1 MKYVGYLVLVL
12 LFIYFVFVK
21 PFLLLHRIEFE
32 VKEPKINLKERS
44 FEIGEFW
51 VLLPNFRGETFFFR
65 VEGLALYKDTLRLK
79 ELSLINVSS
88 KIAEK
93 PFEYDFSDLARR
105 LNKINIHLQK
115 AYISMNSLPYSESIT
130 LFVGKAHKEG
140 NKIWAEEPTVAYYI
154 HGQKITRIQVFVEDA
169 QLRGP
174 TLEVLSSKVLGDGY
188 SFGLKGRW
196 KGKEGTFEAVG
207 YVDKI
212 ITENFS
218 IEPIRVEAKGW
229 LDYKN
234 IKVDVQ
240 LQTEDLRIKEK
251 HFGRVAGKG
260 EYRYRW
266 RKENLFF
273 TSLEGENL
281 SGRLEYD
288 LNRRTLQLYLSEL
301 AFDEK
306 LFPVKQGL
314 KGYFEGRIFADLNKK
329 NLSLEGNVK
338 DIIFQDIQINTAN
351 LSLGLDYKEKSKGEV
366 SFNSDVLELKGR
378 FYGNDLWGQ
387 LKVKG
392 LPYQKGNVKARV
404 FYEGYLSYVAGTPE
418 SSGKGYLS
426 DLYIYNR
433 FIGRA
438 DFNLNLKGQD
448 VLVSGEGRGF
458 KLSASGN
465 IKDESIKGVLTF
477 TGFSFQ
483 EKGIELS
490 NLVGQVSFGVF
501 DKEVQAEG
509 RLESKLSQ
517 EKVQALANL
526 EFNIKLF
533 EGKPKGEFK
542 SVLKNVKLG
551 DLEFKNGLLVGN
563 IKDQKLYLTYRLEE
577 KLKGSG
583 VLSLSDY
590 TFSTEGRWEGEV
602 KGSFL
607 ALSYRLP
614 SCSKT
619 ACKGEL
625 GGSAKFKDITIPIN
639 ARFDYEEEML
649 RAEIKEFDLQRGP
662 IVVRVGGLRL
672 EEGKIFFS
680 GGSVRLNSE
689 ELLKLSPTEGSYDLK
704 KENFEIPNIKI
715 YRYAEGNAKISYSK
729 LEGFNLNSEGHINL
743 EKTSALFRSRVQ
755 TSLLGNLYYYLNIDK
770 KGVNLVL
777 LSKEPI
783 ELRSRY
789 IGLPMRG
796 EAYFYGDGK
805 IFKGS
810 MNFSGNGSSLTA
822 EAEGT
827 EKELQVKFNANRVPV
842 VYRNENLRG
851 SLFLRGVGVIITDYR
866 RVKISSDLSVAG
878 TVEVRSFPKAKQAKR
893 EETPLTIDLKVSS
906 YEPLRV
912 YLPEGYIYSSLEG
925 YAKGKLEDLEYK
937 FRFSLS
943 GGELKYFNKKFYV
956 KSGFFEFDK
965 KSKNIDLTI
974 ASSLPDYVILIDL
987 KGDPEYPKVLLS
999 SEPPRE
1005 TRKIITDLLLGGG
1018 EAQGIISLGDIL
1030 ASQIP
1035 QIGSVIKGVE
1045 KTLGTE
1051 LNVSVSPQLS
1061 SSGEVGVSTKVS
1073 KDITDRFS
1081 LEYQQSTLKDP
1092 KESYVGGSA
1101 RITGGAS
1108 VGGRINSDKS
1118 KEVRLRVRGKFNF

>member
-1 MKYVGYLVLVL
+1 MKYVGYLVLVF

-32 VKEPKINLKERS
+32 IKEPKINLKEKS

-51 VLLPNFRGETFFFR
+51 ILLPNFRGETFFLR
-65 VEGLALYKDTLRLK
+65 VEGLSLYKDTLKLR
-79 ELSLINVSS
+79 ELSLISVSS
-88 KIAEK
+88 KISEK
-93 PFEYDFSDLARR
+93 PSEYDFSDLARR
-105 LNKINIHLQK
+105 LNKINIHLQR
-115 AYISMNSLPYSESIT
+115 AYISMNSVPHSESTT

-140 NKIWAEEPTVAYYI
+140 TKIWAEEPTVAYYI
-154 HGQKITRIQVFVEDA
+154 HGQKITRIEAFVESA
-169 QLRGP
+169 QLKGP
-174 TLEVLSSKVLGDGY
+174 ILEVLSSKVLGENY
-188 SFGLKGRW
+188 SFELKGRW

-207 YVDKI
+207 YVDR
-212 ITENFS
+212 ITAGNLYT
-218 IEPIRVEAKGW
+218 EPIRVEAKGW

-234 IKVDVQ
+234 IQVDMQ
-240 LQTEDLRIKEK
+240 LQTDDLVIKEK
-251 HFGRVAGKG
+251 HFGRVTGRG

-266 RKENLFF
+266 RRENLFS
-273 TSLEGENL
+273 TSLEGKNL

-288 LNRRTLQLYLSEL
+288 LNRRTLKLDFSEL
-301 AFDEK
+301 VFDEK
-306 LFPVKQGL
+306 LLGVKQGL
-314 KGYFEGRIFADLNKK
+314 RGFFAGRMFADFNKK
-329 NLSLEGNVK
+329 TLSLEGKVK
-338 DIIFQDIQINTAN
+338 DLIFQDIQINTAS

-366 SFNSDVLELKGR
+366 SFASEALELKGR
-378 FYGNDLWGQ
+378 FYGEDFWGQ
-387 LKVKG
+387 LKVNG
-392 LPYQKGNVKARV
+392 LPYQKGNVRARV
-404 FYEGYLSYVAGTPE
+404 FYDGYISYVAGTPE

-426 DLYIYNR
+426 DLYIYDR
-433 FIGRA
+433 FIGRS
-438 DFNLNLKGQD
+438 DFDLNLKGQD
-448 VLVSGEGRGF
+448 FLVSGEGKGF

-465 IKDESIKGVLTF
+465 IKDESVKGVLTF
-477 TGFSFQ
+477 TGFNFQ
-483 EKGIELS
+483 ERGIELS
-490 NLVGQVSFGVF
+490 NLVGQVSFGAI
-501 DKEVQAEG
+501 DKKVQAEG
-509 RLESKLSQ
+509 RLEGKLSQ
-517 EKVQALANL
+517 EKVQALANM
-526 EFNIKLF
+526 EFNIKLL
-533 EGKPKGEFK
+533 EGRPEGEFK

-551 DLEFKNGLLVGN
+551 DLEFKNGLLVGS
-563 IKDQKLYLTYRLEE
+563 IKDQKLSLTYSLEE

-583 VLSLSDY
+583 IFSLSDY
-590 TFSTEGRWEGEV
+590 TFNTEGRWEGEL

-607 ALSYRLP
+607 MLSYRLQ

-625 GGSAKFKDITIPIN
+625 LGSAKFKDITIPIN
-639 ARFDYEEEML
+639 ARFDYEGEML
-649 RAEIKEFDLQRGP
+649 RANVKGFDLQRGP
-662 IVVRVGGLRL
+662 IKVRVGGLRL

-680 GGSVRLNSE
+680 GGSVSLNSE
-689 ELLKLSPTEGSYDLK
+689 ELLKLSQAEGFYDLK
-704 KENFEIPNIKI
+704 KEGFEIPNIKI
-715 YRYAEGNAKISYSK
+715 QRYAEGNAKISYSK
-729 LEGFNLNSEGHINL
+729 TEGFNLNSEGHINL
-743 EKTSALFRSRVQ
+743 EKTSALFRSRAQ
-755 TSLLGNLYYYLNIDK
+755 TSLVGNLYYYLNIDK

-805 IFKGS
+805 VFKGS
-810 MNFSGNGSSLTA
+810 MNFLGNGSSLTA

-827 EKELQVKFNANRVPV
+827 DKELQVKFNVNRVPV
-842 VYRNENLRG
+842 VYRDENLRG
-851 SLFLRGVGVIITDYR
+851 SLFLRGKGAIITDYKK
-866 RVKISSDLSVAG
+866 VKVSSDLSIAG
-878 TVEVRSFPKAKQAKR
+878 TVEVRSFPKEKQAKR

-925 YAKGKLEDLEYK
+925 YAKGKLDDLEYK

-956 KSGFFEFDK
+956 KSGFFELDK

-974 ASSLPDYVILIDL
+974 ASSLPDYVILINL

-999 SEPPRE
+999 SEPPKE
-1005 TRKIITDLLLGGG
+1005 TGKIITDLVLGGG

-1035 QIGSVIKGVE
+1035 QIGGLTKGLE

-1051 LNVSVSPQLS
+1051 LNISVSPQLG

-1081 LEYQQSTLKDP
+1081 IEYQQSTLKDP

-1101 RITGGAS
+1101 RITGGTS
-1108 VGGRINSDKS
+1108 VGGRINSDSS

>member
-21 PFLLLHRIEFE
+21 SFLLLHRIEFE
-32 VKEPKINLKERS
+32 IREPKINLKERS

-79 ELSLINVSS
+79 EFSLINVSS

-93 PFEYDFSDLARR
+93 PSEYDFSNLARR
-105 LNKINIHLQK
+105 LNKINIHLQN
-115 AYISMNSLPYSESIT
+115 AYISINSLPYSESTT
-130 LFVGKAHKEG
+130 LFVGKARKEG

-154 HGQKITRIQVFVEDA
+154 HGQNITRIEVFVEGA
-169 QLRGP
+169 QLNGP
-174 TLEVLSSKVLGDGY
+174 TLEVLSSKVLGEGY

-196 KGKEGTFEAVG
+196 KGKEGTFEALG

-212 ITENFS
+212 TTENFS

-234 IKVDVQ
+234 IKVDMQ

-251 HFGRVAGKG
+251 HFGRVAGIG

-266 RKENLFF
+266 RKESLFF
-273 TSLEGENL
+273 TSLEGEKLN
-281 SGRLEYD
+281 GRLEYD
-288 LNRRTLQLYLSEL
+288 LNRKTLKLDFSEL

-306 LFPVKQGL
+306 LLGVKQGL
-314 KGYFEGRIFADLNKK
+314 RGSFAGRVFADLNKK
-329 NLSLEGNVK
+329 NIGLEGKVK
-338 DIIFQDIQINTAN
+338 DLISQDIQINTAN
-351 LSLGLDYKEKSKGEV
+351 LSLGLDYKEKPRGEV
-366 SFNSDVLELKGR
+366 SFASDVLELKGR
-378 FYGNDLWGQ
+378 FYGKDFWGQ
-387 LKVKG
+387 LKVNG
-392 LPYQKGNVKARV
+392 LSYQKGNVKAQV
-404 FYEGYLSYVAGTPE
+404 FYDGYFSYAAGTPE

-426 DLYIYNR
+426 NLYIYDR
-433 FIGRA
+433 FIGRT

-490 NLVGQVSFGVF
+490 NLVGQVSFGVL
-501 DKEVQAEG
+501 DKKVQAEG
-509 RLESKLSQ
+509 RLEGKLSQ
-517 EKVQALANL
+517 ERVQVLANL
-526 EFNIKLF
+526 EFNIKLL
-533 EGKPKGEFK
+533 EGKPEGEFK
-542 SVLKNVKLG
+542 SVIKNVKLG
-551 DLEFKNGLLVGN
+551 DLEFENGLLVGS
-563 IKDQKLYLTYRLEE
+563 IKGQKLSLTYRLEE

-583 VLSLSDY
+583 IFSLSDY
-590 TFSTEGRWEGEV
+590 TLSTEGRWEGEV

-625 GGSAKFKDITIPIN
+625 VGSAKFKDITIPIN
-639 ARFDYEEEML
+639 ARFDYERERL
-649 RAEIKEFDLQRGP
+649 RANVKGFDLQRGP

-672 EEGKIFFS
+672 EENKIFFS

-689 ELLKLSPTEGSYDLK
+689 ELLKLSPTEGSFDLK
-704 KENFEIPNIKI
+704 KYSFEMPNIKI

-729 LEGFNLNSEGHINL
+729 VEGFNLNSEGHINL

-755 TSLLGNLYYYLNIDK
+755 TLLLGNLYYYLNIDK

-783 ELRSRY
+783 EVRSRY
-789 IGLPMRG
+789 VALPMRG

-810 MNFSGNGSSLTA
+810 MSFLGNNSSLTA

-827 EKELQVKFNANRVPV
+827 DKELQVKFNANKVPV
-842 VYRNENLRG
+842 VYRDENSRG
-851 SLFLRGVGVIITDYR
+851 SLFLRGAGVIITDYR
-866 RVKISSDLSVAG
+866 RVKISSDLSIAG
-878 TVEVRSFPKAKQAKR
+878 VVEVQSFPEAKQAKR
-893 EETPLTIDLKVSS
+893 EETPLTLDLKVSS

-925 YAKGKLEDLEYK
+925 YAKGKLDDLEYK

-956 KSGFFEFDK
+956 KSGSFEFDK

-974 ASSLPDYVILIDL
+974 ASPLPDYVILIDL

-1005 TRKIITDLLLGGG
+1005 TRKIITDLVLGGG

-1035 QIGSVIKGVE
+1035 QIGGLTKGLE

>member
-1 MKYVGYLVLVL
+1 MKYVGYLVLFL

-32 VKEPKINLKERS
+32 VKEPKINLKEKS

-51 VLLPNFRGETFFFR
+51 VLLPNFRGETFFLR
-65 VEGLALYKDTLRLK
+65 VNGLALYKGTLKLR
-79 ELSLINVSS
+79 ELSLISVSS
-88 KIAEK
+88 KISEK
-93 PFEYDFSDLARR
+93 PSEYDFSDLARR
-105 LNKINIHLQK
+105 LNKINIHLQN
-115 AYISMNSLPYSESIT
+115 AYISMNSVPYSESIT
-130 LFVGKAHKEG
+130 LFIGKAYKEG

-154 HGQKITRIQVFVEDA
+154 HGQKITRIEVFVESA
-169 QLRGP
+169 QLKGP
-174 TLEVLSSKVLGDGY
+174 TLEVLSSKVLGKNY
-188 SFGLKGRW
+188 SFELKGRW

-207 YVDKI
+207 YVDR
-212 ITENFS
+212 ITAGNLY
-218 IEPIRVEAKGW
+218 IEPINVEAKGW
-229 LDYKN
+229 LDYKT
-234 IKVDVQ
+234 IKVDMQ
-240 LQTEDLRIKEK
+240 LQTEDLVIKEK
-251 HFGRVAGKG
+251 HFGRVAGRG

-273 TSLEGENL
+273 TSLEGKNL

-288 LNRRTLQLYLSEL
+288 LNRRTLKLDFSEL

-306 LFPVKQGL
+306 LLGVKQGL
-314 KGYFEGRIFADLNKK
+314 RGSFAGRMFADFHKK
-329 NLSLEGNVK
+329 TLSLEGKVK
-338 DIIFQDIQINTAN
+338 DLIFQDIRINTAN
-351 LSLGLDYKEKSKGEV
+351 LSLGLDYKERSRGEV
-366 SFNSDVLELKGR
+366 SFASDVLKLKGR
-378 FYGNDLWGQ
+378 FYGKDFWGQ
-387 LKVKG
+387 LKVSG
-392 LPYQKGNVKARV
+392 LPYQRGNVKARV
-404 FYEGYLSYVAGTPE
+404 FYEGYISYVAGTPE

-426 DLYIYNR
+426 DLYVYDR
-433 FIGRA
+433 FIGRS
-438 DFNLNLKGQD
+438 DFNLILKGQD
-448 VLVSGEGRGF
+448 FLVSGGGKGF
-458 KLSASGN
+458 KLNASGN

-477 TGFSFQ
+477 TGFNFQ
-483 EKGIELS
+483 EGGIELS

-509 RLESKLSQ
+509 RLEGKLSQ
-517 EKVQALANL
+517 EKVQSHADL
-526 EFNIKLF
+526 EFNIKLL
-533 EGKPKGEFK
+533 EGKPEGEFK
-542 SVLKNVKLG
+542 SILKDVKLG

-563 IKDQKLYLTYRLEE
+563 IKDQKLSLTYRLEE

-583 VLSLSDY
+583 IFSLLDCS
-590 TFSTEGRWEGEV
+590 FNTEGRWEGEV
-602 KGSFL
+602 KESFL
-607 ALSYRLP
+607 MLSYKLQ

-625 GGSAKFKDITIPIN
+625 VGSARFKDITIPIN
-639 ARFDYEEEML
+639 ARFDYKGETL
-649 RAEIKEFDLQRGP
+649 RANVKGFELQRGP
-662 IVVRVGGLRL
+662 IKVRVGGLRL

-689 ELLKLSPTEGSYDLK
+689 ELLKLSQAEGFYDLK
-704 KENFEIPNIKI
+704 KEGFEIPNIKI

-729 LEGFNLNSEGHINL
+729 TEGFNLNSEGHINL

-755 TSLLGNLYYYLNIDK
+755 TSLVGNLYYYLNIDK
-770 KGVNLVL
+770 NGVNLVL
-777 LSKEPI
+777 LSREPI

-789 IGLPMRG
+789 VGLPMRG

-810 MNFSGNGSSLTA
+810 MNFLGNGSSLTA

-827 EKELQVKFNANRVPV
+827 DKELQVKFNANKVPL
-842 VYRNENLRG
+842 VYRDENLRG
-851 SLFLRGVGVIITDYR
+851 SLFLRGVGVINTDYKK
-866 RVKISSDLSVAG
+866 VKISSDLSIAG
-878 TVEVRSFPKAKQAKR
+878 TLEVRSFPREKQAKR
-893 EETPLTIDLKVSS
+893 EETSITLDLRVSS

-912 YLPEGYIYSSLEG
+912 YLPEGYIYGSLEG
-925 YAKGKLEDLEYK
+925 YAKGKLDDLEYK
-937 FRFSLS
+937 FKFSLS
-943 GGELKYFNKKFYV
+943 GGELEYFNKKFYV

-974 ASSLPDYVILIDL
+974 ASSLPDYVILINL
-987 KGDPEYPKVLLS
+987 KGDPEYPKVLLN

-1005 TRKIITDLLLGGG
+1005 TRKIITDLVLGGG

-1035 QIGSVIKGVE
+1035 QIGGLTKGLE

-1051 LNVSVSPQLS
+1051 LNISVSPQLS

-1101 RITGGAS
+1101 RITSGTS

-1118 KEVRLRVRGKFNF
+1118 KEVRLRIGGKFNF

>member
-32 VKEPKINLKERS
+32 IKEPKINLKEKS
-44 FEIGEFW
+44 LEIGEFW
-51 VLLPNFRGETFFFR
+51 VLLPNFRGETFFLR
-65 VEGLALYKDTLRLK
+65 VDGLALYKDTLKLRELLLISVSLK
-79 ELSLINVSS
+79 IP
-88 KIAEK
+88 EK
-93 PFEYDFSDLARR
+93 PFEYDFSDLARK
-105 LNKINIHLQK
+105 LNRINIHLQR
-115 AYISMNSLPYSESIT
+115 AYISINSVPHSESTT
-130 LFVGKAHKEG
+130 LFIGKARKEG

-154 HGQKITRIQVFVEDA
+154 HGQEITRIEVFVESA
-169 QLRGP
+169 QLKGP
-174 TLEVLSSKVLGDGY
+174 TLEVLSSKVLGENY
-188 SFGLKGRW
+188 SFDLKGRW

-207 YVDKI
+207 YVYR
-212 ITENFS
+212 ITTGNLS
-218 IEPIRVEAKGW
+218 IEPIKVEAKGW

-234 IKVDVQ
+234 IKVGMQ
-240 LQTEDLRIKEK
+240 LQTDDLVIKEK
-251 HFGRVAGKG
+251 HFGRVAGRG

-266 RKENLFF
+266 RRENLFS
-273 TSLEGENL
+273 TSLEGKNL
-281 SGRLEYD
+281 SGGLEYD
-288 LNRRTLQLYLSEL
+288 LNRRTLKLDLSEL

-306 LFPVKQGL
+306 LLGVEQSLSGSFA
-314 KGYFEGRIFADLNKK
+314 GRMFADFHKK
-329 NLSLEGNVK
+329 TLSLEGNVK
-338 DIIFQDIQINTAN
+338 DIIFQDIQINIAN
-351 LSLGLDYKEKSKGEV
+351 LRLGLDYKEKPKGEV
-366 SFNSDVLELKGR
+366 SFISDLLELKGR

-392 LPYQKGNVKARV
+392 LPYQRENVKAKV
-404 FYEGYLSYVAGTPE
+404 FYEGYISYVAGNPE
-418 SSGKGYLS
+418 STGKGYLS
-426 DLYIYNR
+426 DLYVYDR
-433 FIGRA
+433 FIGRS
-438 DFNLNLKGQD
+438 DFNLILKGHD
-448 VLVSGEGRGF
+448 FLVSGEGTGF
-458 KLSASGN
+458 KLNASGN
-465 IKDESIKGVLTF
+465 IKEEGIKGVLTF

-483 EKGIELS
+483 ERGIGLS
-490 NLVGQVSFGVF
+490 NLVGQVSFGVIG
-501 DKEVQAEG
+501 KKVQAEG
-509 RLESKLSQ
+509 RLEGKLSQ
-517 EKVQALANL
+517 EKVQTLADL

-533 EGKPKGEFK
+533 ERRPEGEFK
-542 SVLKNVKLG
+542 SILKNVKLG
-551 DLEFKNGLLVGN
+551 DLEFKSGLLVGSV
-563 IKDQKLYLTYRLEE
+563 KDQKLILTYSLEE

-583 VLSLSDY
+583 IFSLSDY
-590 TFSTEGRWEGEV
+590 TLNTEGRWEGEL

-607 ALSYRLP
+607 MLSYRLQ

-625 GGSAKFKDITIPIN
+625 VGRAKFKEITIPIN
-639 ARFDYEEEML
+639 AKFDYEGERL
-649 RAEIKEFDLQRGP
+649 RANVKGFDLQKGP
-662 IVVRVGGLRL
+662 IKVRVGDLRL

-680 GGSVRLNSE
+680 GGSVSLNSE
-689 ELLKLSPTEGSYDLK
+689 ELLKLSQAKGFYDLK
-704 KENFEIPNIKI
+704 KEGFEIPNIKI
-715 YRYAEGNAKISYSK
+715 HRYAEGTAKISYSK
-729 LEGFNLNSEGHINL
+729 TEGFNLNSEGHINL

-755 TSLLGNLYYYLNIDK
+755 TSLLGSLYYYLNIDK

-789 IGLPMRG
+789 VGIPMRG

-810 MNFSGNGSSLTA
+810 MNFLGNGSSLTA

-842 VYRNENLRG
+842 VYRDENLRG
-851 SLFLRGVGVIITDYR
+851 NLFLRGKGAILTDYKK
-866 RVKISSDLSVAG
+866 VKVSSDLSIAG
-878 TVEVRSFPKAKQAKR
+878 FVEVRSFPKEKRAKR
-893 EETPLTIDLKVSS
+893 EETPITLDLKVSS

-912 YLPEGYIYSSLEG
+912 YLSEGYIYSSLEG
-925 YAKGKLEDLEYK
+925 YAKGKLDDLEYK

-956 KSGFFEFDK
+956 KSGFFELDK

-974 ASSLPDYVILIDL
+974 ASSLPDYVIFINL
-987 KGDPEYPKVLLS
+987 KGDPEYPKVLLN

-1005 TRKIITDLLLGGG
+1005 TRKIIADLVLGGG
-1018 EAQGIISLGDIL
+1018 EAQGIISFGDIL

-1035 QIGSVIKGVE
+1035 QVIGLTKGLE

-1051 LNVSVSPQLS
+1051 LNISVSPQLS

-1081 LEYQQSTLKDP
+1081 IEYKHSTLKDP

-1101 RITGGAS
+1101 RITGGTS
-1108 VGGRINSDKS
+1108 VGGRINSDRS

>member
-1 MKYVGYLVLVL
+1 
-12 LFIYFVFVK
+12 
-21 PFLLLHRIEFE
+21 
-32 VKEPKINLKERS
+32 
-44 FEIGEFW
+44 
-51 VLLPNFRGETFFFR
+51 
-65 VEGLALYKDTLRLK
+65 VEGLVLYKDTLKLK
-79 ELSLINVSS
+79 EFSLISVSS

-93 PFEYDFSDLARR
+93 PFEYDFSNLARR
-105 LNKINIHLQK
+105 LNKINIHLQN

-140 NKIWAEEPTVAYYI
+140 NKIWAEEPTVAYHI
-154 HGQKITRIQVFVEDA
+154 HGQNITRIEVFVESA
-169 QLRGP
+169 QLKGP
-174 TLEVLSSKVLGDGY
+174 TLEVLSSKVTGENYFFELE
-188 SFGLKGRW
+188 GRW
-196 KGKEGTFEAVG
+196 KGKEGTFEALG
-207 YVDKI
+207 YVNKI
-212 ITENFS
+212 TTENFS

-234 IKVDVQ
+234 IQVDMQ
-240 LQTEDLRIKEK
+240 LQTEDLMIKEK
-251 HFGRVAGKG
+251 HFGRVAGIG

-266 RKENLFF
+266 RRENLFF
-273 TSLEGENL
+273 TSLEGEKLN
-281 SGRLEYD
+281 GRLEYD
-288 LNRRTLQLYLSEL
+288 LNRKALQLYLSEL

-306 LFPVKQGL
+306 LFGVKQGL
-314 KGYFEGRIFADLNKK
+314 KGSFAGRMFADLNKK
-329 NLSLEGNVK
+329 TLGLEGKVK
-338 DIIFQDIQINTAN
+338 DLIFQDIQINTAS

-366 SFNSDVLELKGR
+366 SFASDVLELKGR
-378 FYGNDLWGQ
+378 FYGNDFWGQ
-387 LKVKG
+387 LKVNG
-392 LPYQKGNVKARV
+392 LSYQKGNVKAQV
-404 FYEGYLSYVAGTPE
+404 FYDGYFSYAAGTPE

-426 DLYIYNR
+426 NLYIYDR
-433 FIGRA
+433 FIGRT

-490 NLVGQVSFGVF
+490 NLVGQVSFGVL
-501 DKEVQAEG
+501 DKKVQAEG
-509 RLESKLSQ
+509 RLEGKLSQ
-517 EKVQALANL
+517 ERVQVLANL
-526 EFNIKLF
+526 EFNIKLL
-533 EGKPKGEFK
+533 EGKPEGEFK
-542 SVLKNVKLG
+542 SVIKNVKLG
-551 DLEFKNGLLVGN
+551 DLEFENGLLVGS
-563 IKDQKLYLTYRLEE
+563 IKGQKLSLTYRLEE

-583 VLSLSDY
+583 IFSLSDY
-590 TFSTEGRWEGEV
+590 TLSTEGRWEGEV

-625 GGSAKFKDITIPIN
+625 VGSAKFKDITIPIN
-639 ARFDYEEEML
+639 ARFDYERERL
-649 RAEIKEFDLQRGP
+649 RANVKGFDLQRGP

-672 EEGKIFFS
+672 EENKIFFS

-689 ELLKLSPTEGSYDLK
+689 ELLKLSPTEGSFDLK
-704 KENFEIPNIKI
+704 KYSFEMPNIKI

-770 KGVNLVL
+770 NGVNLVL

-789 IGLPMRG
+789 VALPMRG

-810 MNFSGNGSSLTA
+810 MSFLGNNSSLTA
-822 EAEGT
+822 KAEGT
-827 EKELQVKFNANRVPV
+827 DKELQVKFNANRVPV
-842 VYRNENLRG
+842 VYRDENLRG
-851 SLFLRGVGVIITDYR
+851 NLFLRGAGVIITDYR
-866 RVKISSDLSVAG
+866 KVKISSDLSIAG
-878 TVEVRSFPKAKQAKR
+878 TVDVRSFPKAKQAKR
-893 EETPLTIDLKVSS
+893 EEIPLTLDLKVSS

-925 YAKGKLEDLEYK
+925 YAKGKLDDLEYK

-956 KSGFFEFDK
+956 KPGFFELDK

-974 ASSLPDYVILIDL
+974 ASPLPDYVIFINL
-987 KGDPEYPKVLLS
+987 KGDPEYPKVLLN

-1005 TRKIITDLLLGGG
+1005 TRKIITDLVLGGG

-1035 QIGSVIKGVE
+1035 QIGGLTKGLE

-1051 LNVSVSPQLS
+1051 LNISVSPQLG

-1092 KESYVGGSA
+1092 KESYLGGSA
-1101 RITGGAS
+1101 RITGGTS
-1108 VGGRINSDKS
+1108 VGGRINSDNS

>member
-51 VLLPNFRGETFFFR
+51 VLLPNFKGETFFFR
-65 VEGLALYKDTLRLK
+65 VDGFALYKDTLRLK
-79 ELSLINVSS
+79 EFSLINVSS

-105 LNKINIHLQK
+105 LNKINIHLQR
-115 AYISMNSLPYSESIT
+115 AYISMNSLLHSESIT
-130 LFVGKAHKEG
+130 IFVGKAHKEG
-140 NKIWAEEPTVAYYI
+140 NKIWAEKPTVAYYI
-154 HGQKITRIQVFVEDA
+154 HGQKITRIEVFVENA
-169 QLRGP
+169 QLMGP

-212 ITENFS
+212 TTENFS
-218 IEPIRVEAKGW
+218 IEPIKVEAKGW

-234 IKVDVQ
+234 IKVDMQ

-251 HFGRVAGKG
+251 HFGRVAGRG

-273 TSLEGENL
+273 TSLESRKLN
-281 SGRLEYD
+281 GRLEYD
-288 LNRRTLQLYLSEL
+288 LNRRALQLYLSEL

-306 LFPVKQGL
+306 LLGVKQGL
-314 KGYFEGRIFADLNKK
+314 RGSFAGRMFADLNKK
-329 NLSLEGNVK
+329 TLNLDGKVK
-338 DIIFQDIQINTAN
+338 DLIFQDIQINTAD
-351 LSLGLDYKEKSKGEV
+351 LSLGLDYKEKPRGEV
-366 SFNSDVLELKGR
+366 SFASDVLELKGR

-392 LPYQKGNVKARV
+392 LPYQKGNVRARV

-426 DLYIYNR
+426 DLYIYDR
-433 FIGRA
+433 FIGRS

-448 VLVSGEGRGF
+448 VLVGGEGRGF

-465 IKDESIKGVLTF
+465 IKDESIKGILTF

-483 EKGIELS
+483 ERGIELS

-509 RLESKLSQ
+509 RLEGKLSQ

-526 EFNIKLF
+526 EFNIKLL
-533 EGKPKGEFK
+533 EGKPEGEFK
-542 SVLKNVKLG
+542 SVLKNVKLW
-551 DLEFKNGLLVGN
+551 DLEFKSGLLVGS
-563 IKDQKLYLTYRLEE
+563 IKEQKLSLTYSLEE

-583 VLSLSDY
+583 IFSLSDY

-607 ALSYRLP
+607 TLSYRLP
-614 SCSKT
+614 SCSKN

-625 GGSAKFKDITIPIN
+625 GGSAKFKDITIPIS
-639 ARFDYEEEML
+639 ARFDYEGERL
-649 RAEIKEFDLQRGP
+649 RAEIKEFDLRRGP

-672 EEGKIFFS
+672 EEGKILFS
-680 GGSVRLNSE
+680 GGSVKLNSE
-689 ELLKLSPTEGSYDLK
+689 ELLKLSPTEGYFDLK
-704 KENFEIPNIKI
+704 KEGFEIPNIKI

-755 TSLLGNLYYYLNIDK
+755 TSLMGNLYYYLNIDK
-770 KGVNLVL
+770 NGVNLVL

-783 ELRSRY
+783 ELRSKY
-789 IGLPMRG
+789 VGIPMRG
-796 EAYFYGDGK
+796 DAYFYGDGK

-810 MNFSGNGSSLTA
+810 VSFLGNNSSLTA

-827 EKELQVKFNANRVPV
+827 DKELQVKFNANRVPM
-842 VYRNENLRG
+842 VYRDENLRG
-851 SLFLRGVGVIITDYR
+851 NLFLRGAGVIITDYR
-866 RVKISSDLSVAG
+866 KVKISSDLSIAG
-878 TVEVRSFPKAKQAKR
+878 TVEVRSFPKAKQAKK
-893 EETPLTIDLKVSS
+893 EEIPLTLDLKVSS

-1005 TRKIITDLLLGGG
+1005 TRKIIADLLLGGG
-1018 EAQGIISLGDIL
+1018 EAKGIISLGDVL
-1030 ASQIP
+1030 SSQIP
-1035 QIGSVIKGVE
+1035 QIGSVTKGLE

-1092 KESYVGGSA
+1092 KESYVGGNA

>member
-32 VKEPKINLKERS
+32 VKEPKINLKEKS

-51 VLLPNFRGETFFFR
+51 VLLPNFRGETFFLR
-65 VEGLALYKDTLRLK
+65 VDGLALYKDTLKLR
-79 ELSLINVSS
+79 ELSLISVSS
-88 KIAEK
+88 KISEK

-105 LNKINIHLQK
+105 LNKINIHLQR
-115 AYISMNSLPYSESIT
+115 AYISMNSVPYSESIT

-154 HGQKITRIQVFVEDA
+154 HGQKIIRIEVFVESA
-169 QLRGP
+169 QLKGH
-174 TLEVLSSKVLGDGY
+174 TLEVLSSKVLGENY
-188 SFGLKGRW
+188 SFDLKGRW
-196 KGKEGTFEAVG
+196 KGKEGAFEAVG
-207 YVDKI
+207 YVDR
-212 ITENFS
+212 ITTGNFS
-218 IEPIRVEAKGW
+218 IEPIKVEAKGW

-234 IKVDVQ
+234 IQVDMQ
-240 LQTEDLRIKEK
+240 LQTDDLVIKEK
-251 HFGRVAGKG
+251 HFGRVAGIGK
-260 EYRYRW
+260 YRYRW
-266 RKENLFF
+266 RNENLFS
-273 TSLEGENL
+273 TSFEGKNL
-281 SGRLEYD
+281 TGRLEYD
-288 LNRRTLQLYLSEL
+288 LNRRTLKLDFSEL

-306 LFPVKQGL
+306 LLGVKQGL
-314 KGYFEGRIFADLNKK
+314 RGFFAGRLFADLNKK
-329 NLSLEGNVK
+329 TLSLEGSVK
-338 DIIFQDIQINTAN
+338 DIIFQDIQINNAD
-351 LSLGLDYKEKSKGEV
+351 LSLGLDYKEKPKGEV
-366 SFNSDVLELKGR
+366 SFASDVLELKGR
-378 FYGNDLWGQ
+378 FYGKDFWGQ
-387 LKVKG
+387 LKVNG
-392 LPYQKGNVKARV
+392 LPYQRENVRAKV

-418 SSGKGYLS
+418 SLGKGYLS
-426 DLYIYNR
+426 DLYVYNR
-433 FIGRA
+433 FIGRS

-448 VLVSGEGRGF
+448 FLVSGEGKGF
-458 KLSASGN
+458 KLNASGN

-477 TGFSFQ
+477 TGFNFQ
-483 EKGIELS
+483 ERGIELS
-490 NLVGQVSFGVF
+490 NLVGQVSFEAIG
-501 DKEVQAEG
+501 KKVQAEG
-509 RLESKLSQ
+509 RLEGKLSQ
-517 EKVQALANL
+517 EKVQSLANL
-526 EFNIKLF
+526 EFNIKLL
-533 EGKPKGEFK
+533 EGKPEGEFK
-542 SVLKNVKLG
+542 SILKNVKLG
-551 DLEFKNGLLVGN
+551 DLEFKNGLLVGSV
-563 IKDQKLYLTYRLEE
+563 KDQKLILTYSLEE

-583 VLSLSDY
+583 IFSLSDY
-590 TFSTEGRWEGEV
+590 TFNTEGRWEGEL

-607 ALSYRLP
+607 MLSYRLQ

-625 GGSAKFKDITIPIN
+625 VGRAKFKDITIPIN
-639 ARFDYEEEML
+639 AKFDYEGERL
-649 RAEIKEFDLQRGP
+649 RANVKGFDLQKGP
-662 IVVRVGGLRL
+662 IKVRVGDLRL

-680 GGSVRLNSE
+680 GGSVSLNSE
-689 ELLKLSPTEGSYDLK
+689 ELLKLSQAEGFYDLK
-704 KENFEIPNIKI
+704 KEGFEIPNIKI

-729 LEGFNLNSEGHINL
+729 TEGLSINSEGHINL

-755 TSLLGNLYYYLNIDK
+755 TSLIGNLYYYLNIDK

-789 IGLPMRG
+789 VGIPMRG

-810 MNFSGNGSSLTA
+810 MNFLGNGSSLTA

-827 EKELQVKFNANRVPV
+827 EKELQVKFNVNRVPV
-842 VYRNENLRG
+842 VYRDENLRG
-851 SLFLRGVGVIITDYR
+851 SLFLRGVGAISTDYKK
-866 RVKISSDLSVAG
+866 VKISSDLSIAG
-878 TVEVRSFPKAKQAKR
+878 IVEVRSFPKAKQAKR
-893 EETPLTIDLKVSS
+893 EEIPLTLDLKVSS

-925 YAKGKLEDLEYK
+925 YAKGKLDDLEYK

-956 KSGFFEFDK
+956 KSGFFELDK

-974 ASSLPDYVILIDL
+974 ASSLPDYVILINL
-987 KGDPEYPKVLLS
+987 KGDPEYPKVLLN
-999 SEPPRE
+999 SEPPKE
-1005 TRKIITDLLLGGG
+1005 TRKIITDLVLGGG

-1035 QIGSVIKGVE
+1035 QVTGLTKGLE

-1051 LNVSVSPQLS
+1051 LNISVSPQLS

-1081 LEYQQSTLKDP
+1081 IEYQHSTLKDP

-1101 RITGGAS
+1101 RITGGIS

>member
-32 VKEPKINLKERS
+32 IREPKINLKERS

-51 VLLPNFRGETFFFR
+51 VLLPNLRSETFFLR
-65 VEGLALYKDTLRLK
+65 VDGFALYKDTLRLK
-79 ELSLINVSS
+79 ELSLISVSS

-93 PFEYDFSDLARR
+93 PFEYDFSNLARR
-105 LNKINIHLQK
+105 LNKINIHLQR
-115 AYISMNSLPYSESIT
+115 AYISMNSVPYSESIT

-154 HGQKITRIQVFVEDA
+154 HGQNITRIEVFVEGA
-169 QLRGP
+169 QLMGP
-174 TLEVLSSKVLGDGY
+174 ILEVLSSKVLGEGY
-188 SFGLKGRW
+188 SFELKGRW

-212 ITENFS
+212 TTENFS
-218 IEPIRVEAKGW
+218 VEPIRVEAEGW

-234 IKVDVQ
+234 IKVDMQ
-240 LQTEDLRIKEK
+240 LQTEDLRVKEK
-251 HFGRVAGKG
+251 HFGRVAGRG

-273 TSLEGENL
+273 TSLEGEKLN
-281 SGRLEYD
+281 GRLEYD
-288 LNRRTLQLYLSEL
+288 LNRMALQLYLSEL

-314 KGYFEGRIFADLNKK
+314 KGSFAGSIYADLNKK
-329 NLSLEGNVK
+329 TLGLDGKVK
-338 DIIFQDIQINTAN
+338 DLIFQDIQINAAN
-351 LSLGLDYKEKSKGEV
+351 LSLGLDYKEKPRGEV
-366 SFNSDVLELKGR
+366 SFASDVLELKGR

-392 LPYQKGNVKARV
+392 LPYQRGNVRARV

-433 FIGRA
+433 FIGRS

-483 EKGIELS
+483 ERGIELS
-490 NLVGQVSFGVF
+490 NLVGQVSFGVI
-501 DKEVQAEG
+501 DKKVQAEG
-509 RLESKLSQ
+509 RLEGKLSQ
-517 EKVQALANL
+517 EKLQSLANL
-526 EFNIKLF
+526 EFNIKLL
-533 EGKPKGEFK
+533 EGKPEGEFK
-542 SVLKNVKLG
+542 SILKNIKLD
-551 DLEFKNGLLVGN
+551 DLEFKNGLLVGS
-563 IKDQKLYLTYRLEE
+563 IKDQKLSLTYRLEE

-583 VLSLSDY
+583 IFSLSDY

-607 ALSYRLP
+607 TLSYRLP
-614 SCSKT
+614 SCSKN

-625 GGSAKFKDITIPIN
+625 WGSAKLKDTTIPIDAN
-639 ARFDYEEEML
+639 FDYEGEML
-649 RAEIKEFDLQRGP
+649 RANVKGFDLRRGP

-689 ELLKLSPTEGSYDLK
+689 ELLKLSPTEGYFDLK
-704 KENFEIPNIKI
+704 KESFEMPNIKI

-729 LEGFNLNSEGHINL
+729 LEDFNLNSEGHINL

-755 TSLLGNLYYYLNIDK
+755 TSLVGNLYYYLNIDK
-770 KGVNLVL
+770 NGVNLVL

-796 EAYFYGDGK
+796 DAYFYGDGK

-810 MNFSGNGSSLTA
+810 MNFLGNNSSLTA

-827 EKELQVKFNANRVPV
+827 DKELQIKFNANRVPV

-851 SLFLRGVGVIITDYR
+851 NLFLRGVGAINTDYR
-866 RVKISSDLSVAG
+866 RVKISSDLSIAG
-878 TVEVRSFPKAKQAKR
+878 TVEMRSFPKARQAKSG
-893 EETPLTIDLKVSS
+893 ETPLTLDLKVSS

-925 YAKGKLEDLEYK
+925 YAKGKLDDLEYK

-965 KSKNIDLTI
+965 KSKSVDLTI
-974 ASSLPDYVILIDL
+974 ASPLPDYVILIDL

-1018 EAQGIISLGDIL
+1018 EAQGIISLGDVL

-1035 QIGSVIKGVE
+1035 QIGSLTKGLE

-1092 KESYVGGSA
+1092 KESYVGGGA

>member
-88 KIAEK
+88 KRAEK

-105 LNKINIHLQK
+105 LNKINIHLQN
-115 AYISMNSLPYSESIT
+115 AYISMNSVPYSESIT
-130 LFVGKAHKEG
+130 IFVGKAHKEG

-154 HGQKITRIQVFVEDA
+154 HGQNITRIEVFVEDA

-174 TLEVLSSKVLGDGY
+174 TLEVLSSKVLGEGY
-188 SFGLKGRW
+188 FFGLKGRW

-207 YVDKI
+207 YVDRI
-212 ITENFS
+212 TTENFS
-218 IEPIRVEAKGW
+218 IEPIMVEAKGW

-234 IKVDVQ
+234 IKVDMQ

-251 HFGRVAGKG
+251 HFGRVAGIG

-266 RKENLFF
+266 SKENIFL
-273 TSLEGENL
+273 TSLEGEKLN
-281 SGRLEYD
+281 GRLEYD
-288 LNRRTLQLYLSEL
+288 LNRRALQLYLSEL
-301 AFDEK
+301 VFDER
-306 LFPVKQGL
+306 LFAVKQGL
-314 KGYFEGRIFADLNKK
+314 KGSFAGRMFADLNKK
-329 NLSLEGNVK
+329 TLSLEGKVK
-338 DIIFQDIQINTAN
+338 DLIFQDIQINTAS
-351 LSLGLDYKEKSKGEV
+351 LSLGLDYKEKPRGEV
-366 SFNSDVLELKGR
+366 SFASDVIELKGR

-392 LPYQKGNVKARV
+392 LPYQRENVRARV
-404 FYEGYLSYVAGTPE
+404 FYDGYLSYVAGTPE

-426 DLYIYNR
+426 DLYVYNR
-433 FIGRA
+433 FTGRS
-438 DFNLNLKGQD
+438 DLNLILKGQD
-448 VLVSGEGRGF
+448 VLVWGEGKGF
-458 KLSASGN
+458 KLIASGN

-483 EKGIELS
+483 EKSIELS
-490 NLVGQVSFGVF
+490 NLMGQVSFVVF

-509 RLESKLSQ
+509 RLEGKLSQ

-533 EGKPKGEFK
+533 EGKPEGEFK
-542 SVLKNVKLG
+542 SGLKNVKLG
-551 DLEFKNGLLVGN
+551 GLEFKNGLLVGS
-563 IKDQKLYLTYRLEE
+563 IKDQKLSLTYRLEE

-590 TFSTEGRWEGEV
+590 TFSTEGRWEGEI
-602 KGSFL
+602 KESFL
-607 ALSYRLP
+607 MLSYRLQ

-625 GGSAKFKDITIPIN
+625 WGSAKFKDITIPIN
-639 ARFDYEEEML
+639 ARFDYEGERL
-649 RAEIKEFDLQRGP
+649 RAEIKEFDLRRDP

-680 GGSVRLNSE
+680 GVSVRLNSE
-689 ELLKLSPTEGSYDLK
+689 ELLKLSPTEGFYDLK
-704 KENFEIPNIKI
+704 KEGFEIPNIKI

-755 TSLLGNLYYYLNIDK
+755 TSLVGNLYYYLNIDK

-783 ELRSRY
+783 ELRSKY
-789 IGLPMRG
+789 VALPMRG
-796 EAYFYGDGK
+796 DAYFYGDGK

-810 MNFSGNGSSLTA
+810 MSFLGNGSSLTA

-827 EKELQVKFNANRVPV
+827 DKELQVKFNANKVPV

-851 SLFLRGVGVIITDYR
+851 SLFLRGAGVIITDYR
-866 RVKISSDLSVAG
+866 KVKISSDLSIAG
-878 TVEVRSFPKAKQAKR
+878 TVEVRSFPKVKQAKK
-893 EETPLTIDLKVSS
+893 EEIPLTLDLKVSS

-912 YLPEGYIYSSLEG
+912 YLPEGYLYSSLEG
-925 YAKGKLEDLEYK
+925 YAKGKLDDLEYK
-937 FRFSLS
+937 FRFLLS

-1005 TRKIITDLLLGGG
+1005 TRKIITDLVLGGG

-1035 QIGSVIKGVE
+1035 QIGGLTKGLE

-1081 LEYQQSTLKDP
+1081 LEYQQSTLRDP
-1092 KESYVGGSA
+1092 RESYVGGSA
-1101 RITGGAS
+1101 RITGGTS

-1118 KEVRLRVRGKFNF
+1118 KEVRLRVRGKFSF

>member
-51 VLLPNFRGETFFFR
+51 LLLPNFRGETFFFR

-79 ELSLINVSS
+79 ELSLISVSS
-88 KIAEK
+88 KIVEK
-93 PFEYDFSDLARR
+93 PSEYDFSDLARR
-105 LNKINIHLQK
+105 LNKINIHLQR

-154 HGQKITRIQVFVEDA
+154 HGQNITRIEVFVEGA

-174 TLEVLSSKVLGDGY
+174 TLEVLSSKVLGEGY

-212 ITENFS
+212 TTENFS

-234 IKVDVQ
+234 IKVDMQ

-251 HFGRVAGKG
+251 HFGRLAGRG
-260 EYRYRW
+260 EYRYGW
-266 RKENLFF
+266 RRENLFS

-288 LNRRTLQLYLSEL
+288 LNRKVLQLYLSEF

-306 LFPVKQGL
+306 LFAVKQGL
-314 KGYFEGRIFADLNKK
+314 RGSFAGNIFADLNKK
-329 NLSLEGNVK
+329 TLSLEGKVK
-338 DIIFQDIQINTAN
+338 GLIFQDIQINTAS
-351 LSLGLDYKEKSKGEV
+351 LSLGLDYKEKPRGEY
-366 SFNSDVLELKGR
+366 SFTSDVIELKGR

-392 LPYQKGNVKARV
+392 LPYQKGNVKAQV
-404 FYEGYLSYVAGTPE
+404 FYDGYFSYVAGNPE

-426 DLYIYNR
+426 DLYIYDR
-433 FIGRA
+433 FIGRSY
-438 DFNLNLKGQD
+438 FNLNLKGQD
-448 VLVSGEGRGF
+448 VLVGGEGRGF

-509 RLESKLSQ
+509 RLEGKLSQ
-517 EKVQALANL
+517 EKGQVLASL

-533 EGKPKGEFK
+533 EGKPEGEFK

-563 IKDQKLYLTYRLEE
+563 IKDQKLLLTYSLEE

-583 VLSLSDY
+583 IFSLSDY

-625 GGSAKFKDITIPIN
+625 WGSAKFKDITIPIN
-639 ARFDYEEEML
+639 ARFDYEGERL
-649 RAEIKEFDLQRGP
+649 RANIKEFDLRRGP
-662 IVVRVGGLRL
+662 MTVRVGGLRL

-689 ELLKLSPTEGSYDLK
+689 ELLKLSPTEGSFDLK
-704 KENFEIPNIKI
+704 NYSFEIPNIKI
-715 YRYAEGNAKISYSK
+715 YGYAEGNAKISYSK
-729 LEGFNLNSEGHINL
+729 AEDFNLNSEGHINL

-783 ELRSRY
+783 ELRSKY
-789 IGLPMRG
+789 VALPMRG
-796 EAYFYGDGK
+796 DAYFYGDGK

-810 MNFSGNGSSLTA
+810 VSFLGNGSSLTA

-827 EKELQVKFNANRVPV
+827 DKELQIRFNANRVPV
-842 VYRNENLRG
+842 VYRDENLRG
-851 SLFLRGVGVIITDYR
+851 SLFLRGVGAISTDYR

-965 KSKNIDLTI
+965 KSKNLDLTI
-974 ASSLPDYVILIDL
+974 ASSLPDYVILIGL

-1005 TRKIITDLLLGGG
+1005 IRKIITDLVLGGG
-1018 EAQGIISLGDIL
+1018 EAKGIISLGDVL
-1030 ASQIP
+1030 SSQIP
-1035 QIGSVIKGVE
+1035 QIGSLTKGLE

>member
-1 MKYVGYLVLVL
+1 MKYVGYLVLIL

-32 VKEPKINLKERS
+32 VKEPRINFKERS
-44 FEIGEFW
+44 LEIGEFW
-51 VLLPNFRGETFFFR
+51 ILLPNFRGETFFFR
-65 VEGLALYKDTLRLK
+65 VDGLALYKDTLKLK
-79 ELSLINVSS
+79 EFSLISVSS
-88 KIAEK
+88 KRAEK

-105 LNKINIHLQK
+105 LNKINIHLK
-115 AYISMNSLPYSESIT
+115 SAYISMNSLPYSESIT
-130 LFVGKAHKEG
+130 LFIGRAHKEG

-154 HGQKITRIQVFVEDA
+154 HGQKITRIEVFVERA
-169 QLRGP
+169 QLKGP
-174 TLEVLSSKVLGDGY
+174 TLEVLSSKVAGENY
-188 SFGLKGRW
+188 SFELKGRW

-207 YVDKI
+207 YVDRI
-212 ITENFS
+212 TTENFS
-218 IEPIRVEAKGW
+218 IEPIKVEAKGW
-229 LDYKN
+229 LDYKS
-234 IKVDVQ
+234 IQVYMQ
-240 LQTEDLRIKEK
+240 LQTDDLVIKEK
-251 HFGRVAGKG
+251 HFGRVTGRG

-266 RKENLFF
+266 RKESLFS
-273 TSLEGENL
+273 TSLEGESL

-288 LNRRTLQLYLSEL
+288 LNRKALQLYLSEL

-306 LFPVKQGL
+306 LLGVKQGL
-314 KGYFEGRIFADLNKK
+314 MGSFAGRMFADLNKK
-329 NLSLEGNVK
+329 TLSLDGKVK
-338 DIIFQDIQINTAN
+338 DLLFQDIRINTAD
-351 LSLGLDYKEKSKGEV
+351 LSLGLDYKKEPKGEV
-366 SFNSDVLELKGR
+366 SFASDVLELKGR
-378 FYGNDLWGQ
+378 FYGKDFWGQ

-392 LPYQKGNVKARV
+392 LPYQRENVRARV
-404 FYEGYLSYVAGTPE
+404 FYEGYLSYVAGNPE

-426 DLYIYNR
+426 DLYIYDR
-433 FIGRA
+433 FIGRT

-448 VLVSGEGRGF
+448 VLVGGEGRSF

-465 IKDESIKGVLTF
+465 IKDERIKGVLTF
-477 TGFSFQ
+477 TGFSFR

-509 RLESKLSQ
+509 MLEGKLSQ

-526 EFNIKLF
+526 EFNIKLL
-533 EGKPKGEFK
+533 EGKPEGEFK
-542 SVLKNVKLG
+542 SALKNVKLG
-551 DLEFKNGLLVGN
+551 DLEFKNGLLVGS
-563 IKDQKLYLTYRLEE
+563 IKDQKLYLTYSLEE

-583 VLSLSDY
+583 VFSLSDY

-607 ALSYRLP
+607 ALSYRLQ

-619 ACKGEL
+619 ACKGKL

-639 ARFDYEEEML
+639 ARFDYEGERL
-649 RAEIKEFDLQRGP
+649 RAEIKEFDLQKGP
-662 IVVRVGGLRL
+662 IKVRVGDLRL

-680 GGSVRLNSE
+680 GGSVSLNSE
-689 ELLKLSPTEGSYDLK
+689 ELLKLSQAEGFYDLK
-704 KENFEIPNIKI
+704 KEGFEIPNIKI

-729 LEGFNLNSEGHINL
+729 TEGFNLNSEGHINL

-755 TSLLGNLYYYLNIDK
+755 TSLVGNLYYYLNIDE

-805 IFKGS
+805 VFKGS
-810 MNFSGNGSSLTA
+810 MNFLGNGSSLTA

-827 EKELQVKFNANRVPV
+827 EKKLQVKFNANRLPV
-842 VYRNENLRG
+842 LYRDENLMG
-851 SLFLRGVGVIITDYR
+851 SLFLRGKGAIITDYKK
-866 RVKISSDLSVAG
+866 VKISSDLSIAG
-878 TVEVRSFPKAKQAKR
+878 IVEVRSFPKEKR
-893 EETPLTIDLKVSS
+893 TKRGETPITLDLKVSS

-925 YAKGKLEDLEYK
+925 YAKGNLDDLEYK

-956 KSGFFEFDK
+956 KSGFFDFDK

-974 ASSLPDYVILIDL
+974 ASPLPDYVILINL
-987 KGDPEYPKVLLS
+987 KGDPEYPKVLLN
-999 SEPPRE
+999 SEPPKE
-1005 TRKIITDLLLGGG
+1005 TRKIITDLVLGGG
-1018 EAQGIISLGDIL
+1018 EAQGIISLGDVL
-1030 ASQIP
+1030 SSQIP
-1035 QIGSVIKGVE
+1035 QIGGLTKGLE

-1051 LNVSVSPQLS
+1051 LNISVSPQLS

-1081 LEYQQSTLKDP
+1081 LEYQHSTLKDP
-1092 KESYVGGSA
+1092 KEIYVGGSA
-1101 RITGGAS
+1101 RITSGIS
-1108 VGGRINSDKS
+1108 VGGRINSDGS
-1118 KEVRLRVRGKFNF
+1118 REVRLRVRGKFNF

>member
-12 LFIYFVFVK
+12 LFIYFVLVK
-21 PFLLLHRIEFE
+21 PFLLLHSIEFE
-32 VKEPKINLKERS
+32 IKEPKVNIKEKS

-65 VEGLALYKDTLRLK
+65 VEGLALYKDTLKLR

-88 KIAEK
+88 KIPEK
-93 PFEYDFSDLARR
+93 PFEYDFSDLTRR
-105 LNKINIHLQK
+105 LNKINIHLQR
-115 AYISMNSLPYSESIT
+115 AYISMNSVPYSESIT

-154 HGQKITRIQVFVEDA
+154 YGQKTTKIEVFVESA
-169 QLRGP
+169 QLKGP
-174 TLEVLSSKVLGDGY
+174 TLEVLSSKVTGENY
-188 SFGLKGRW
+188 SFDLKGRW

-207 YVDKI
+207 YVDR
-212 ITENFS
+212 ITTGNLS
-218 IEPIRVEAKGW
+218 IEPIKVEAKGW

-234 IKVDVQ
+234 IQVDMQ
-240 LQTEDLRIKEK
+240 LQTEDLVIKEK
-251 HFGRVAGKG
+251 HFGMVAGIG

-266 RKENLFF
+266 RRENLFF
-273 TSLEGENL
+273 TSLEGEKLN
-281 SGRLEYD
+281 GRLEYD
-288 LNRRTLQLYLSEL
+288 LNRRTLKLDFSEL

-306 LFPVKQGL
+306 LLGVEQSLRGSFA
-314 KGYFEGRIFADLNKK
+314 GRMFADFNKK
-329 NLSLEGNVK
+329 TLSLEGNVK
-338 DIIFQDIQINTAN
+338 DIIFQNIQINTAN
-351 LSLGLDYKEKSKGEV
+351 LSLGLDYKEKPKGEV
-366 SFNSDVLELKGR
+366 SFASDVIELKGR
-378 FYGNDLWGQ
+378 FYGKDFWGQ

-404 FYEGYLSYVAGTPE
+404 FYEGYLSYVAGNPE

-426 DLYIYNR
+426 DLYIYDR
-433 FIGRA
+433 FIGRT

-490 NLVGQVSFGVF
+490 NLVGQVSFGAIG
-501 DKEVQAEG
+501 KKVQAEG
-509 RLESKLSQ
+509 RLEGKLSQ
-517 EKVQALANL
+517 EKAQALASL
-526 EFNIKLF
+526 EFNIKLL
-533 EGKPKGEFK
+533 EGKPEGEFK

-551 DLEFKNGLLVGN
+551 DLEFKNGLLVGS
-563 IKDQKLYLTYRLEE
+563 IKDQKLYLTYSLEE

-590 TFSTEGRWEGEV
+590 TFSTEGRWEGEI
-602 KGSFL
+602 KESFL
-607 ALSYRLP
+607 MLSYRLP

-625 GGSAKFKDITIPIN
+625 VGSAKFKDITIPIN
-639 ARFDYEEEML
+639 AKFDYEGEML
-649 RAEIKEFDLQRGP
+649 RANVKGFDLRRGP
-662 IVVRVGGLRL
+662 MTVRVGGLCL

-689 ELLKLSPTEGSYDLK
+689 ELLKLSPTEGSFDLK
-704 KENFEIPNIKI
+704 KNSFEIPNIKI
-715 YRYAEGNAKISYSK
+715 YGYAEGNAKISYSK

-755 TSLLGNLYYYLNIDK
+755 TSLVGNLYYYLNIDK

-783 ELRSRY
+783 ELRSKY
-789 IGLPMRG
+789 VALPMRG
-796 EAYFYGDGK
+796 DSYFYGDGK

-810 MNFSGNGSSLTA
+810 MNFLGNSSSLTA

-827 EKELQVKFNANRVPV
+827 NKELQVKFNANRVPV
-842 VYRNENLRG
+842 VYRDENLRG
-851 SLFLRGVGVIITDYR
+851 SLFLRGAGVIITDYR
-866 RVKISSDLSVAG
+866 RVKISSDLSIAG
-878 TVEVRSFPKAKQAKR
+878 TVEVRSFPKAKQAKGGGI
-893 EETPLTIDLKVSS
+893 PLTLDLKVSS

-956 KSGFFEFDK
+956 KSGSFEFDK

-987 KGDPEYPKVLLS
+987 KGDPEYPKVLLK

-1005 TRKIITDLLLGGG
+1005 TGKIITDLVLGGG

-1035 QIGSVIKGVE
+1035 QIGGLTKGLE

-1061 SSGEVGVSTKVS
+1061 STGEVGVSTKVS

-1101 RITGGAS
+1101 RITSGTS
-1108 VGGRINSDKS
+1108 VGGRINSNSS